1 MAASANRRRACGP
14 SLLLRAIAR
23 RATVSKSLLSGIGM
37 ANLLRSPRLNQ
48 TRATPNRPT
57 SHASRDLVSF
67 TSYVNEL
74 RLQKALILLTEAR
87 DGARRISNVAFQ
99 VGFSDVSHFN

>member
-57 SHASRDLVSF
+57 SHASRDLVEGPAFVRVGRSIRYRL
-67 TSYVNEL
+67 SDL
-74 RLQKALILLTEAR
+74 RAHLVQVSPSCKEA
-87 DGARRISNVAFQ
+87 
-99 VGFSDVSHFN
+99 